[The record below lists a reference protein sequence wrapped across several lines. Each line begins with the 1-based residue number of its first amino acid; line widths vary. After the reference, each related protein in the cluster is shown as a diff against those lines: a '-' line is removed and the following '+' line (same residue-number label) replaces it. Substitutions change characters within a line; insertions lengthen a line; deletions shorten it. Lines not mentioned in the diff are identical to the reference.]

1 MWRIAWVRLA
11 GLSAIGLLGV
21 IGLLGGDPAPAG
33 PAVLDAA
40 PATML
45 GRALEVPL
53 DRKDPLLQHRLEAAV
68 RAAGGEAIARRG
80 KLAVALVDLGSPGR
94 ERYAGLNDDRMM
106 YAASLPKIGALLT
119 AFDLMEA
126 GRLADT
132 PSLREDLTEMIRH
145 SSNAAATRVIRLV
158 GFDEI
163 AGCLGRS
170 GYGLYDVR
178 GSGGLWVGKA
188 YDGVPAAY
196 RDPIG
201 GFSHG
206 ATARQAA
213 RFFVLLDRG
222 LLVSPERSLEMKR
235 ILSRPGISHK
245 FVKGLEGFPDVRIYR
260 KSGTF
265 QNWHADAAL
274 VERGSRRYVAVALV
288 EDRGGGRL
296 LERLILELDAAVT
309 PGRPAGRP

>member
-1 MWRIAWVRLA
+1 MCRISWVRLA
-11 GLSAIGLLGV
+11 GLLVVGV
-21 IGLLGGDPAPAG
+21 IGVISGIGVIGG
-33 PAVLDAA
+33 DAA
-40 PATML
+40 PAAAPVTMA
-45 GRALEVPL
+45 GRAHDVPL
-53 DRKDPLLQHRLEAAV
+53 DRKDPLLQQRLEAAV

-132 PSLREDLTEMIRH
+132 PSLREDLTEMIRY

-163 AGCLGRS
+163 AWCLGRS
-170 GYGLYDVR
+170 GYGLYDVF

-196 RDPIG
+196 RDPLG

-260 KSGTF
+260 KSGTY
-265 QNWHADAAL
+265 QIWHADAAL
-274 VERGSRRYVAVALV
+274 VERGSRRYVAAALV
-288 EDRGGGRL
+288 EDGDGARL

-309 PGRPAGRP
+309 PGRPAIQ